1 MGTRPQTVGLR
12 TRLKRRSWGTPEAP
26 PWGALTTEGEAEEAE
41 SCVRVLAAVT
51 HTPVLPSHVTEE
63 DAGSERRH
71 GAGAQSHPQAQHGRE
86 TTPLGHVQ
94 RPTPGN
100 TGGSGT
106 TGKTTCGRRRTAAS
120 PSGAAHTRGPPG
132 VRPPAKPR
140 RGTRGIVGIWRRGE
154 AGAAG
159 RRPRGPSHQPSTNPR
174 HSGCGPLV
182 GVLGSTG

>member
-1 MGTRPQTVGLR
+1 M
-12 TRLKRRSWGTPEAP
+12 
-26 PWGALTTEGEAEEAE
+26 GALTTEGEAEEAE

-106 TGKTTCGRRRTAAS
+106 TGKTTCG
-120 PSGAAHTRGPPG
+120 
-132 VRPPAKPR
+132 
-140 RGTRGIVGIWRRGE
+140 
-154 AGAAG
+154 
-159 RRPRGPSHQPSTNPR
+159 
-174 HSGCGPLV
+174 
-182 GVLGSTG
+182 